1 MAALDRFY
9 CTCIHLQMGYV
20 SGDVS
25 FSDVGLESAKSSLT
39 FEIIEEEK
47 TVADVS
53 EQSLLSYFRGVTHS
67 YNK

>member
-1 MAALDRFY
+1 
-9 CTCIHLQMGYV
+9 MGYV
-20 SGDVS
+20 SGNAS
-25 FSDVGLESAKSSLT
+25 FNDVGLESAKSSLT

-53 EQSLLSYFRGVTHS
+53 EQSLLSYFRGITQT

>member
-1 MAALDRFY
+1 
-9 CTCIHLQMGYV
+9 MGYV

>member
-1 MAALDRFY
+1 
-9 CTCIHLQMGYV
+9 MGYV
-20 SGDVS
+20 SGEQN

-53 EQSLLSYFRGVTHS
+53 EQSLLSYFMQVTHS